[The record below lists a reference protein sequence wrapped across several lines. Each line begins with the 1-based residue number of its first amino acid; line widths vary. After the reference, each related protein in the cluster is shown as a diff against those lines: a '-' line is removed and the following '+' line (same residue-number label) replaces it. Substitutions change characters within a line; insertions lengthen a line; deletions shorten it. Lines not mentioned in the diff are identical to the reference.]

1 MSTHHDKDVDILE
14 IGSVGI
20 GNHMPIHVERLS
32 ITHQMKAM
40 KPHSDALKFMFR
52 HHNINGGPSKTMK
65 KAIIKMH
72 DICNKMIEMM
82 EVEVEGKDKSHDDMM
97 ESVEEEDNT
106 DVDADKCDN
115 EEAKLNIS
123 NGEDDEDDDEE
134 EEDENGTCN
143 GSKEHSN
150 GDDSYSNYGTFGFE
164 Y

>member
-1 MSTHHDKDVDILE
+1 MSAHHDKDVDILE
-14 IGSVGI
+14 IDSIGI
-20 GNHMPIHVERLS
+20 GKYIPIHAERLS

-40 KPHSDALKFMFR
+40 KPHSDALKFMYR
-52 HHNINGGPSKTMK
+52 HHNINGGPSKTMR
-65 KAIIKMH
+65 KAIIEMR
-72 DICNKMIEMM
+72 DICNKMINMM
-82 EVEVEGKDKSHDDMM
+82 EVEVEEKDKSNDDMM

-123 NGEDDEDDDEE
+123 NGEDEEDDDEE
-134 EEDENGTCN
+134 EEDNSACS

-150 GDDSYSNYGTFGFE
+150 GDDSYSNDGNFGFE